1 MYTELTEGPTVLE
14 QDDYATITADI
25 VENENVATN
34 EFEFTADLAV
44 ELPTHIDPNRFF
56 DYLVRVMIA
65 HTEAYGGFMGG
76 GTKWNQYEVD
86 ENE

>member
-1 MYTELTEGPTVLE
+1 MYAELTEELTVLE
-14 QDDYATITADI
+14 QDDYATITADDI
-25 VENENVATN
+25 AENEDVATN

-76 GTKWNQYEVD
+76 GTKWNQYD
-86 ENE
+86 